1 MSDDY
6 ANAVVLLFTTDGIG
20 KTDDL
25 SLQQQLT
32 NTFFEFLSN
41 SNMIPLAICFYTD
54 GVKLTIEGSPILE
67 HLRWM
72 ERRGVDLIIC
82 KSSLDAYGITDLV
95 RVGVVSSITNIIEA
109 MWKADRVITL

>member
-1 MSDDY
+1 MADDY
-6 ANAVVLLFTTDGIG
+6 ANSVVLVFASDGIS

-25 SLQQQLT
+25 SLKQHLT
-32 NTFFEFLSN
+32 NSFFEFLSN
-41 SNMIPLAICFYTD
+41 SNMIPLAICFYGD

-72 ERRGVDLIIC
+72 ERRGVDLIIS

-95 RVGVVSSITNIIEA
+95 RVGIVGNMPEIIEA